1 MKGKVEGGKFNVD
14 RLVFGVENLA
24 GIKDCE
30 PLYATSL
37 GGHWKVGM
45 PLAGAVTC

>member
-1 MKGKVEGGKFNVD
+1 MKGKVEGGKISVD
-14 RLVFGVENLA
+14 GLAVGVGNLA

-30 PLYATSL
+30 PLYATGL